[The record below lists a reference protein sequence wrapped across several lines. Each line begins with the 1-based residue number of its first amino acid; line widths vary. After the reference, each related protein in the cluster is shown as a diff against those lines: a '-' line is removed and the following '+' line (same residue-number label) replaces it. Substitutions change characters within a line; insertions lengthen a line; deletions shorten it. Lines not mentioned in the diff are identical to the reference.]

1 MEPQGSSA
9 PPESGPAQPE
19 TGSAE
24 DRAHD
29 RALARRVGR
38 ELASR
43 YGTVVEEPLPDEI
56 AALLRRL
63 DEVENSSTRF
73 GSRVT
78 LLSVRLDVKR
88 PGFEGE
94 HHEALFRIASRI
106 LDTVELKVWMS
117 GSFTRAEVMNLAT
130 SALAAQ
136 FGDLVTAALIDVELP
151 EGGVAT
157 ERA

>member
-1 MEPQGSSA
+1 MA
-9 PPESGPAQPE
+9 RPE
-19 TGSAE
+19 TFASAE
-24 DRAHD
+24 DRAHN

-88 PGFEGE
+88 PGYDGE
-94 HHEALFRIASRI
+94 HHEAHFRIGSRI
-106 LDTVELKVWMS
+106 LDTVEIKLWMS

-157 ERA
+157 ERG